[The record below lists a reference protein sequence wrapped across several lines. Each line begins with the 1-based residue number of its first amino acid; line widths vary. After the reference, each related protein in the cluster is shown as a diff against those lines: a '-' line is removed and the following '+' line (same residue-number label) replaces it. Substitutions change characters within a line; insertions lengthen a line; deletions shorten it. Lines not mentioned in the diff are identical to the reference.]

1 MLLGYGGNSLAV
13 GISSNVGS
21 AAFLTS
27 PAALNDG
34 RSGLITSFSFSSG
47 AAALT
52 TYTAL
57 NVTIA
62 SSPLDAVPPWGIV
75 ALVNVQGMPRG
86 TKCTF
91 NGVTQRL
98 VPGPRG
104 ELQAVWLLSG
114 LTGMGPQAIRIYNDV
129 NGIAGIVP
137 GATCGAGEVF
147 VGRVM
152 SLPTLAASQPA
163 SDRIDT
169 TATTITAGGQNW
181 QLMRKPRRSIPSSR
195 LGPFATRDVSGQAA
209 SKLVSGANPAGVIDL
224 DTLIDFL
231 AVTRLAM
238 VCYAPSAGSGAGTLT
253 GGLRY
258 DAAYMQPNWLLARPL
273 ALGAAVMDQDPL
285 WTWGPQW
292 QEAT

>member
-1 MLLGYGGNSLAV
+1 MLLGYGGNSLAF
-13 GISSNVGS
+13 GISASVGS
-21 AAFLTS
+21 AAFLTPS
-27 PAALNDG
+27 AALNDG
-34 RSGLITSFSFSSG
+34 RSGLITTFSFASG

-52 TYTAL
+52 TYTSI
-57 NVTIA
+57 NVTITG
-62 SSPLDAVPPWGIV
+62 SPLDAVPPWGIV
-75 ALVNVQGMPRG
+75 ALVNAQGLPLG

-98 VPGPRG
+98 VAGPRG

-114 LTGMGPQAIRIYNDV
+114 LTGLGPQSIRIYNDV
-129 NGIAGIVP
+129 NGIVGITP

-152 SLPTLAASQPA
+152 SLPTLAASQPS

-181 QLMRKPRRSIPSSR
+181 QLMRKPRRSIPSGR
-195 LGPFATRDVSGQAA
+195 LGLFGTRDVSGQAA
-209 SKLVSGANPAGVIDL
+209 SSLVSGANPAGVIDL
-224 DTLIDFL
+224 NTLIDFL
-231 AVTRLAM
+231 ATSRLAM
-238 VCYAPSAGSGAGTLT
+238 VCYAPSAGGGAGTVT

-258 DAAYMQPNWLLARPL
+258 DTAYMQPNWLLARPL
-273 ALGAAVMDQDPL
+273 ALGAAAMDQDPL